1 MKRRAA
7 IAACAGWFLLP
18 LPAWPQ
24 DEVAPAP
31 PTRPRIGL
39 ALAGGGA
46 RGAAHVGVLEML
58 EELHVP
64 VDYVAGTSM
73 GAIIGGLYAGGLSAD
88 ELREALLAIDW
99 ADALSDSPRRQDLS
113 FRRKEDDRRYLF
125 DLEGGIRGSRL
136 RFPSGLRSGQKLGF
150 LLQHLTLGAA
160 STDDFDRLPIPFRAV
175 ATDIH
180 TGDPV
185 VLGHGSLAT
194 ALRASMAIPG
204 VFTAVE
210 LDGRTLVDGGISNNL
225 PVDVVRA
232 MGADVV
238 IAVDLRLPPP
248 EEIASYLQITGQ
260 LTQLL
265 TQKNMEARLA
275 QADVVIHPD
284 VDGYTTMGF
293 DKVAELCDLG
303 RRQAELQADEL
314 RRLAIP
320 AEEHARLRAAQ
331 RRAAP
336 PPPVIRAIRFAGNER
351 VDERVVRP
359 LVRVELGE
367 PLDFADLESSLLGI
381 YGLGYFQQVSFALA
395 GEGSERELVIE
406 MMEKPWGP
414 HYLRAGIASS
424 SEATATEAS
433 FNFLLNLTSAPLD
446 RHGAE
451 LRNDLVLGSELSLVS
466 ELYKP
471 LSFGRNWF
479 VAPRGGVRYH
489 DVPFFEDGREIV
501 TLGVRNFAAAVDLGY
516 QFGQYAEA
524 RLGVR
529 SEWVDA
535 KVKRGQGELADD
547 SVQAAGWETR
557 WTLDRLDD
565 GGIPTVGAYAQLS
578 AFHATDA
585 LGSDEEYTQVALD
598 VADWQSVGRGVLFGS
613 LSGGLSPGSDLPIY
627 AQFDLG
633 GLLSLSGFADRE
645 LLGQEYGVARAGYY
659 HRLNK
664 RSLYAGGW
672 LEAGNVWPSGD
683 DVGTSDLITAFTAA
697 LLLDSKL
704 GPVILAYGRAEGGDD
719 KLYLSIGRSP

>member
-1 MKRRAA
+1 MKKTAA
-7 IAACAGWFLLP
+7 IAACAGCLLLP
-18 LPAWPQ
+18 LSAWPR
-24 DEVAPAP
+24 DEAVPAP
-31 PTRPRIGL
+31 PARPRIGL

-46 RGAAHVGVLEML
+46 RGAAHVGVLQML
-58 EELHVP
+58 EQLHVP

-73 GAIIGGLYAGGLSAD
+73 GAIIGGLYAAGLSAD

-125 DLEGGIRGSRL
+125 DLEGGIRDSRL

-150 LLQHLTLGAA
+150 LLERLTLSAA

-175 ATDIH
+175 ATDIY

-232 MGADVV
+232 MGADIV

-248 EEIASYLQITGQ
+248 EEMASYLQITGQ
-260 LTQLL
+260 LSQLL
-265 TQKNMEARLA
+265 TQKNMEVRLA

-284 VDGYTTMGF
+284 VAGYGTMGF

-303 RRQAELQADEL
+303 RRQAEAQADEL

-320 AEEHARLRAAQ
+320 AEDHARLRAAQ

-336 PPPVIRAIRFAGNER
+336 PPPVIRAIRFAGNDR

-359 LVRVELGE
+359 LVQVDVGE
-367 PLDFADLESSLLGI
+367 PLDFADLERSLLGI

-414 HYLRAGIASS
+414 HYLRAGVASS
-424 SEATATEAS
+424 SEATAPDAS
-433 FNFLLNLTSAPLD
+433 FNLLVNLTSAPLD
-446 RHGAE
+446 RRGAE
-451 LRNDLVLGSELSLVS
+451 LRNDLVLGSELSLS
-466 ELYKP
+466 TELYQP
-471 LSFGRNWF
+471 LSFRRNWF
-479 VAPRGGVRYH
+479 VAPRGGLRYH
-489 DVPFFEDGREIV
+489 DVPFFEDGREVV
-501 TLGVRNFAAAVDLGY
+501 TFGIRNAEAAVDLGY
-516 QFGQYAEA
+516 QFGHYAEA

-529 SEWVDA
+529 SQWVRA

-547 SVQAAGWETR
+547 SVQAAGLETR
-557 WTLDRLDD
+557 WTLDRLDN
-565 GGIPTVGAYAQLS
+565 GGIPTAGAYAQLS

-585 LGSDEEYTQVALD
+585 LGSDEEYTQVALG
-598 VADWQSVGRGVLFGS
+598 VADWKSVGRGVLFGS
-613 LSGGLSPGSDLPIY
+613 LAGGVSPGSDLPIY
-627 AQFDLG
+627 AEFDLG

-659 HRLNK
+659 HRLRGK
-664 RSLYAGGW
+664 SLYAGGW
-672 LEAGNVWPSGD
+672 LEAGNVWASGGD
-683 DVGTSDLITAFTAA
+683 FGSDLITTITAA
-697 LLLDSKL
+697 LLLDSRL
-704 GPVILAYGRAEGGDD
+704 GPVILAYGRAEDGDD
-719 KLYLSIGRSP
+719 KVYLSIGRSP